1 MNLVVTGEMVEVERG
16 SILLSCLQNCDV
28 QAWNTLLST
37 LKVSSSIGVFLDKDY
52 VEQEQVEGYYTCCT

>member
-1 MNLVVTGEMVEVERG
+1 MWKEETYF
-16 SILLSCLQNCDV
+16 LSWQYIVLDRLQIYDV

-37 LKVSSSIGVFLDKDY
+37 LKVFGSIGFFLDKDY